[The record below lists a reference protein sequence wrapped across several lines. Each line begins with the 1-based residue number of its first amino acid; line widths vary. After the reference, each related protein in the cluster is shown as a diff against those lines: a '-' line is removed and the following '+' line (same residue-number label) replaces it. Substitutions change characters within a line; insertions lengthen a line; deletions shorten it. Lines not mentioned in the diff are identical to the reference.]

1 MRPLWL
7 ISLLCIAA
15 ALVFLFL
22 VRGGDRTAMVLVII
36 GSALNLI
43 DQRLRTRPAAQPNE
57 QS

>member
-1 MRPLWL
+1 MRPLWF
-7 ISLLCIAA
+7 ISLLCITA

-43 DQRLRTRPAAQPNE
+43 DQRLRSRLNSQPNT
-57 QS
+57 QP